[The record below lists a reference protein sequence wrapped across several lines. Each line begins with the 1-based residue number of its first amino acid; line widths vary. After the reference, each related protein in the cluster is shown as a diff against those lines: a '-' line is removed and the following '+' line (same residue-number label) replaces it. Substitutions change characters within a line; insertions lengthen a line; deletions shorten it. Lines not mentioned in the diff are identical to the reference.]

1 MIERFIEDY
10 AEKGYQAAYHL
21 CGNVEDAKE
30 LVQDAFVKLI
40 RTWERYDEEQPLE
53 NYFLTIMRNLY
64 FDGLKR
70 YEKRHCVSLDVPAG
84 ESEDSMTY
92 AESLPDEREEQL
104 IVALE
109 RREEAALVAAA
120 LADLVPEHRAI
131 LTMVDMQD
139 LTYEKVAEVVDCPL
153 GTVRSRVS
161 RARAAFKKALL
172 ARQGQEVME
181 R

>member
-21 CGNVEDAKE
+21 CGNAEDAKE

-40 RTWERYDEEQPLE
+40 RGWERYDSDQPLE
-53 NYFLTIMRNLY
+53 NYFLTILRNLY
-64 FDGLKR
+64 FDSLKR
-70 YEKRHCVSLDVPAG
+70 YERRYCVSLDVPAG
-84 ESEDSMTY
+84 EGEDSKTY
-92 AESLPDEREEQL
+92 AESLPDEREAGILES
-104 IVALE
+104 LE
-109 RREEAALVAAA
+109 RKEAGDAVRLA
-120 LADLVPEHRAI
+120 LAELNAEHRAI
-131 LTMVDMQD
+131 LTMVDMQG
-139 LTYEKVAEVVDCPL
+139 LTYEDVAEVVDCPL